1 MVFDIIRKRSP
12 KITTERRW
20 FSWSSTLLCK
30 AGCAVP
36 VSLRDAGKK
45 FLIKFVQSH
54 RKIALKTVLGCTWKT
69 GILLNVSFIS
79 LLTRSNLRTNSN
91 GYLFS
96 FGLLISFY
104 GNSMPQ
110 SMLKRH
116 NSYMPQQHSR
126 RFSSISALAYVHS
139 RTFCNFPLLCCGGLH
154 FQKIR
159 CLSFDSS
166 MFFRLLSVH
175 QVWFS
180 SASLCKSISKSM

>member
-1 MVFDIIRKRSP
+1 M
-12 KITTERRW
+12 
-20 FSWSSTLLCK
+20 
-30 AGCAVP
+30 
-36 VSLRDAGKK
+36 
-45 FLIKFVQSH
+45 
-54 RKIALKTVLGCTWKT
+54 
-69 GILLNVSFIS
+69 NVSFIS

-139 RTFCNFPLLCCGGLH
+139 RTFFNFPLLCCGGLH
-154 FQKIR
+154 FQKSGVFPLILPCSFAFFLFTR
-159 CLSFDSS
+159 CDFLP
-166 MFFRLLSVH
+166 LLYAKA
-175 QVWFS
+175 
-180 SASLCKSISKSM
+180 SASPCRKPVIPSNVDRAARLTAGACWGFLPPLWQMSLPFPCPCTGF